1 MRNLQS
7 LSLRL
12 VDGQLEILDQQ
23 LLPDHEKWIAV
34 ENPDH
39 MIQIIKDLKVRG
51 APLIGVAAAL
61 SLAVWSQKKVSLDKF
76 VEEALKVKDA
86 RPTAV
91 NLMNAIDRLII
102 AAKEASGDPAAILQT
117 AFALYDED
125 VELCEKMA
133 VRGAE
138 LIEDG
143 DNVLTHCNTG
153 GLATVGV
160 GTALGAIIH
169 AHKAGK
175 KIHVYVDETRPLLQG
190 GRLTT
195 YELEKA
201 KVPYTLICDNMAA
214 SLMEKGR
221 VQKVFVGADR
231 IAMNGDFAN
240 KIGTY
245 SLAVLCDYHKVP
257 FYILAPKTT
266 VDPECVNGE
275 AIHIEQ
281 RKEFEVRGV
290 FTLEGEVR
298 WAPATAKVYNPAF
311 DVTPA
316 KLITGMVVDNH
327 LFTRGQLLD
336 RQLAKAL

>member
-1 MRNLQS
+1 MRNLNS
-7 LSLRL
+7 LALKL
-12 VDGQLEILDQQ
+12 TTGKLQILDQQ
-23 LLPDHEKWIAV
+23 LLPDHEIWIEV
-34 ENPDH
+34 ESPDH

-61 SLAVWSQKKVSLDKF
+61 SLAIWSQKKSNLQNFLD
-76 VEEALKVKDA
+76 EAFKVKEA

-91 NLMNAIDRLII
+91 NLMNAIDRLIDT
-102 AAKEASGDPAAILQT
+102 AKQSKGDPQSILQT
-117 AFALYDED
+117 AFDLYDED

-133 VRGAE
+133 MRGAAV
-138 LIEDG
+138 IEDG

-169 AHKAGK
+169 AHQSGK

-214 SLMEKGR
+214 SLMAKGQ

-245 SLAVLCDYHKVP
+245 SLAVLCEYHKVP

-266 VDPECVNGE
+266 VDLDCPNGD

-281 RKEFEVRGV
+281 RKESEIRGV
-290 FTLEGEVR
+290 FTKDGEIR
-298 WAPATAKVYNPAF
+298 WAPTSALVYNPAF

-316 KLITGMVVDNH
+316 KLITGMIIDDQ
-327 LFTRGQLLD
+327 FFSRGQLLD
-336 RQLAKAL
+336 QQLKIR